1 MSFYMSVNTSQRRS
15 FVTRLSTT
23 LEKYLQFIQE
33 HKPEFYNLNHQTKK
47 LRMKLLCHFGQQTR
61 FSSPNSGGDL
71 IYSCDMSI
79 GAAVQA
85 SFKAAMSESKQLEEA
100 TLILRRY
107 ILDVHRN
114 TPVMPWQPFSF
125 RLPVVFVNNIA
136 IGCQ

>member
-1 MSFYMSVNTSQRRS
+1 MCIKALQTQ
-15 FVTRLSTT
+15 
-23 LEKYLQFIQE
+23 EKDRIHTYTAQADGSHHIVSSDDAI
-33 HKPEFYNLNHQTKK
+33 YNLNHQTKK
-47 LRMKLLCHFGQQTR
+47 LRMKLLRHFGQQTR
-61 FSSPNSGGDL
+61 FSSPNCEGDL

-100 TLILRRY
+100 MLILHRY